1 METIREQ
8 ALVLGAR
15 DSLVGILTLPT
26 APSVASDVPTVV
38 ILNAGIIHR
47 VGPNRL
53 HVTLARVLA
62 SRGFPVLRFDLSG
75 VGDSG
80 NRVDT
85 LSPIEAA
92 LADIREA
99 LDDLEAAGRTR
110 RGVVLV
116 GLCSGAAHALLSA
129 EVDQRVVGL
138 IPIDLYIPRT
148 AGYYLRH
155 YGSRVVKLQAWLNF
169 VCGRHPVWRALKR
182 RFAPPA
188 RGDEGTEADTPPL
201 SRRRIQAILERAFRA
216 ALERG
221 VRLLGV
227 FTAGMEKQ
235 HNYREQLLDAF
246 PRVPFGRLLRL
257 EYFSNADH
265 TFSAE
270 AERTRLIRLVEFWTQ
285 TTPFPLLTA
294 PESLPP
300 AAEPWERPAS
310 RGNPVS
316 RHQSASGCGGSAWE
330 SNPRRFTRTP

>member
-8 ALVLGAR
+8 VLVLGAR

-53 HVTLARVLA
+53 HVKLARALA

-75 VGDSG
+75 IGDSG

-85 LSPIEAA
+85 LSPTEAA

-99 LDDLEAAGRTR
+99 LDDLETAGRTR

-116 GLCSGAAHALLSA
+116 GLCSGAIHALLSA

-138 IPIDLYIPRT
+138 IPIDLFIPRT

-155 YGSRVVKLQAWLNF
+155 YGSRVVKVQIWLN
-169 VCGRHPVWRALKR
+169 VLRGRHPVWRALKR
-182 RFAPPA
+182 RLAPPA
-188 RGDEGTEADTPPL
+188 RGDESKEADAPSL
-201 SRRRIQAILERAFRA
+201 SIREIQAILDRAFRA

-227 FTAGMEKQ
+227 FTAGMERQ

-246 PRVPFGRLLRL
+246 PRIPFGGLLRL
-257 EYFSNADH
+257 EYFSDADH

-270 AERTRLIRLVEFWTQ
+270 APRTRLIRLIEDWMQ
-285 TTPFPLLTA
+285 TTPFPLPTA
-294 PESLPP
+294 PEPPPP
-300 AAEPWERPAS
+300 AAEP
-310 RGNPVS
+310 
-316 RHQSASGCGGSAWE
+316 
-330 SNPRRFTRTP
+330 